1 MAAQMKAFF
10 SEQWQAL
17 CVAMQFLTQLPIRLR
32 NSPDARLQALSLL
45 YYPLVGAV
53 IGGVLYLISWLLND
67 QSLYM
72 QASLVLISWVVLT
85 GGLHL
90 DGLADSADGWMG
102 GLGDAERTLCIM
114 KDPCSGA
121 TGVLALV
128 LLLLLKWSALITLL
142 GTVTLLPL
150 VVAPLFARLGAIVL
164 LAGTP
169 YVRSQGIASS
179 MMINMPRHRIYSMG
193 LLGAVILG
201 WINLTWLLAIIIVF
215 WVARRMMLARLKGT
229 TGDTAGALIELLEV
243 TLLTVASIVME
254 S

>member
-1 MAAQMKAFF
+1 MKVFF

-17 CVAMQFLTQLPIRLR
+17 CVAVQFLTQLPIRLR
-32 NSPDARLQALSLL
+32 SYPDSRVQALSLL

-53 IGGVLYLISWLLND
+53 IGGILYVLSWLLNE
-67 QSLYM
+67 QSLYL

-102 GLGDAERTLCIM
+102 GLGDPERTLRIM

-121 TGVLALV
+121 IGVLALI

-142 GTVTLLPL
+142 GSATLLPIL
-150 VVAPLFARLGAIVL
+150 LAPVFARLGAIVL
-164 LAGTP
+164 LACTP
-169 YVRSQGIASS
+169 YVRPQGIASS
-179 MMINMPRHRIYSMG
+179 MMINMPRQRIYYMA
-193 LLGAVILG
+193 LLGSVVLG
-201 WINLTWLLAIIIVF
+201 WISLAGLLAIVVVF

-243 TLLTVASIVME
+243 TLLTVACIVLKG
-254 S
+254 

>member
-1 MAAQMKAFF
+1 MKIFF

-17 CVAMQFLTQLPIRLR
+17 CVAIQFLTQLPIRLR
-32 NSPDARLQALSLL
+32 SYPDSRVQALSLL

-53 IGGVLYLISWLLND
+53 IGGILYVLSWLLNE
-67 QSLYM
+67 QSLHL

-102 GLGDAERTLCIM
+102 GLGDPECTLRIM

-121 TGVLALV
+121 IGVLSLI

-142 GTVTLLPL
+142 GTATLLPIL
-150 VVAPLFARLGAIVL
+150 LAPVFARLGAIIL
-164 LAGTP
+164 LACTP
-169 YVRSQGIASS
+169 YVRAQGIASS
-179 MMINMPRHRIYSMG
+179 MVAVMPRQGIYV
-193 LLGAVILG
+193 LGFLG
-201 WINLTWLLAIIIVF
+201 TVLLAWFSFASLLVIVVVF
-215 WVARRMMLARLKGT
+215 WVVRRMMLTRLKGT

-243 TLLTVASIVME
+243 TLLAVASIILE
-254 S
+254 I

>member
-1 MAAQMKAFF
+1 MKLFF

-17 CVAMQFLTQLPIRLR
+17 CVAMQFLTQLPIRLHTYPESR
-32 NSPDARLQALSLL
+32 IQGLSLL
-45 YYPLVGAV
+45 YYPFVGAV
-53 IGGVLYLISWLLND
+53 IGSVLYLLSWMISG

-72 QASLVLISWVVLT
+72 QASLVLISWVLLT

-102 GLGDAERTLCIM
+102 GLGDPERTLRIM

-121 TGVLALV
+121 IGVLALI

-142 GTVTLLPL
+142 ETVTLLPIL
-150 VVAPLFARLGAIVL
+150 IAPVFARLGAALL
-164 LAGTP
+164 LACTP

-179 MMINMPRHRIYSMG
+179 IMTKIPRQAIYFTSA
-193 LLGAVILG
+193 LGAVALG
-201 WINLTWLLAIIIVF
+201 TISLMWLWVIITVF
-215 WVARRMMLARLKGT
+215 WLARKMMLARLKGT

-243 TLLTVASIVME
+243 TLLTAASVVLTI
-254 S
+254 